1 MSGLLPVLLTQP
13 RTPNLSKVPV
23 IAIVDDDVSVR
34 ESTRRL
40 MRSLGYTAV
49 AFASAEEFL
58 QSDRAR
64 DTSCLITDVQ
74 MPGMSGVDLQDR
86 LIADDRHTPII
97 FMTAFPTEKLRARVL
112 EGGALGFL
120 NKPFDEEQLI
130 ACLRSALTTDGATS
144 HGQ

>member
-1 MSGLLPVLLTQP
+1 M
-13 RTPNLSKVPV
+13 SKVPV

-130 ACLRSALTTDGATS
+130 ACLRSALAKDRATR
-144 HGQ
+144 HKQ